1 MGENTEFNSDDLIA
15 DRNALDQIN
24 RQVVD
29 EFRANGGKVGR
40 PFAGS
45 DLILLTTV
53 GAKSGQPRVS
63 PLVYFEVDGRI
74 LIAGSFGGSPKAPA
88 WVHNL
93 RAQPKVRAEI
103 GTESF
108 DAEARELPRGERDSL
123 YPRVVE
129 KAPQFGE
136 YQAKTSR
143 AIPLFEITRV

>member
-1 MGENTEFNSDDLIA
+1 MSENTEFNSDDLIA
-15 DRNALDQIN
+15 DRNALDQMN
-24 RQVVD
+24 RQVVE
-29 EFRANGGKVGR
+29 EFRANGGRVGG

-93 RAQPKVRAEI
+93 RAQAKVRAEI

-108 DAEARELPRGERDSL
+108 DAEAHELPPGERDAL

-143 AIPLFEITRV
+143 AIPLFELTRD